1 MLSSVL
7 HLAHLRWFTEGVR
20 AIPHPL
26 SLTQGLTA
34 FAMVTG
40 GFFAASLVGRRT
52 RPLEQRLDSVLVQF
66 APWARTVVGLAMGA
80 GLLLACRAGDLVTPE
95 HHATSS
101 VWLFVELYAGVSW
114 MLGFLTPIGSLLALS
129 LYVPMVQHSGAQA
142 LIEHLELFGAAVF
155 LGFGGR
161 GPWSLDRLLELAP
174 KRPDLGRDS
183 HGRMFEF
190 LTGMS
195 LVVVGLNEKL
205 LDLGMAEAFLRRYPW
220 NFLARFGVSD
230 SWFITCI
237 GASEVLIG
245 LLIACN
251 VVSRLTVAAVLGMMT
266 LTAILLGPLEVAGH
280 LFAAGLVACIW
291 LRPRSTAMASP
302 AAATATE
309 PELREGAA

>member
-1 MLSSVL
+1 MMSSVL

-20 AIPHPL
+20 SIPHPL
-26 SLTQGLTA
+26 SLTQGIA
-34 FAMVTG
+34 AVGMVVG
-40 GFFAASLVGRRT
+40 GFFAASQVARRT
-52 RPLEQRLDSVLVQF
+52 RPLEQKLDGVLAPF

-80 GLLLACRAGDLVTPE
+80 GLLMACRAGDLVTPE
-95 HHATSS
+95 HHAISS
-101 VWLFVELYAGVSW
+101 VWLFVEHYAGVSW
-114 MLGFLTPIGSLLALS
+114 VLGFLTPIGSLLALS
-129 LYVPMVQHSGAQA
+129 LYVPMVQHTGPQA
-142 LIEHLELFGAAVF
+142 IIEHMELLGAAVF
-155 LGFGGR
+155 LGLGGR

-174 KRPDLGRDS
+174 RVRDTGTDA

-190 LTGMS
+190 TGLS

-205 LDLGMAEAFLRRYPW
+205 FDLGMAEAFLRRYPW
-220 NFLARFGVSD
+220 NFLARFGVAD

-251 VVSRLTVAAVLGMMT
+251 VVSRLTAAAVLGMMT

-291 LRPRSTAMASP
+291 LRPRTV
-302 AAATATE
+302 AAAPGAALASEE